1 MIYPAMGGVWK
12 TYGQAYTH
20 THTCLHRVERE
31 ANTAAAV

>member
-20 THTCLHRVERE
+20 TRLHRVERE
-31 ANTAAAV
+31 ANTASAV